1 MYKHRKFIYN
11 QNDQIK
17 ILISEDVLCKIG
29 CSSLDTIFLYLLGT
43 RGCTEITTIEKTFA
57 NQGRSSEGVEES
69 RRVRCSYRRWWC
81 DWSWMCVRCMYT
93 R

>member
-1 MYKHRKFIYN
+1 MYKHQKFTY

-17 ILISEDVLCKIG
+17 ILISKDVLCKIG
-29 CSSLDTIFLYLLGT
+29 CSSRDTIFLYLLGT
-43 RGCTEITTIEKTFA
+43 RGCTEITTTEKTFA
-57 NQGRSSEGVEES
+57 NQRRTSESVEES
-69 RRVRCSYRRWWC
+69 RRVRCSYRWWWC